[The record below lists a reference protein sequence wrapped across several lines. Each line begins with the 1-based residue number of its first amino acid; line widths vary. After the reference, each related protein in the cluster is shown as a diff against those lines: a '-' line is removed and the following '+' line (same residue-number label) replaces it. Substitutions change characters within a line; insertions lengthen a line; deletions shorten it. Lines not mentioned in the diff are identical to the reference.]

1 MNPPGS
7 AEQQAEQPTEQP
19 AQPRAEPLPDRPAD
33 GPGQE
38 AARLRALAR
47 LDLLDT
53 QPDAE
58 LDRLTA
64 LAARSL
70 GVPICLISLV
80 DRDRLW
86 FKSRIGVLMAEAPR
100 HGSLCHQVVDTR
112 APFSCADVSTDQ
124 RFAHHALVR
133 PPNPLRFYAGVPLR
147 IDDQVIGTLCV
158 LDARPRPDF
167 DDARLDLLLDF
178 AQVVRDSIAS
188 RQVKLNAERERGL
201 FADGPVAALI
211 WDSHPT
217 QPRIKHRS
225 DNLARIVGPEVAMA
239 LLAGAPLDTCVDPRD
254 AEEVRLAL
262 LSHSQSQTPQNQAR
276 FRLNVDG
283 RWIQLITVGDHD
295 ARGKLQRIRGYLSD
309 ASRQKQLESTI
320 ESTRERLHLAMES
333 ARIGAWD
340 MDLIA
345 QKRLCS
351 PRVASMIG
359 HRHEELELTNEEWMA
374 LVHPFDRPSLMD
386 KISKRLVMTDEEL
399 ANGRDLFVVE
409 YRVRH
414 RQGHHIWV
422 QSCARLVSR
431 DKLGKPSRIVG
442 TLIDITEAK
451 AAEQLRRRQQK
462 LLALV
467 NATQRTF
474 LQDKSL
480 TAACESL
487 FEPLLELTESRF
499 GFIGITEADE
509 NGQLAL
515 RVPSVSNLSWDTS
528 SHLWQQRHKHAI
540 NGVLFTELDNLFGY
554 VVKHNTVV
562 CTNDA
567 INHPGQNTNPP
578 GIPELQSFLGIPL
591 RYDGKVLGLLALG
604 NRPEGYEPALVQML
618 ESLTLTL
625 GTLIHAR
632 AMEEERA
639 RAERQLM
646 LQATADS
653 LTGLANRRRFFD
665 VSVGLLAQCR
675 RYGTPATVALMDL
688 DHFKLVNDRHGHAM
702 GDAVLK
708 AFSAV
713 LLDVLRA
720 SDLAA
725 RVGGE
730 EFAVLLPSTT
740 AEEAMI
746 PLERIRQQ
754 LADRV
759 VELDGQSVSVS
770 VSIGLCEWREELDSP
785 DAWLA
790 QADQA
795 LYAAKDAGR
804 NRLCVAAPST
814 VSSS

>member
-1 MNPPGS
+1 LS
-7 AEQQAEQPTEQP
+7 
-19 AQPRAEPLPDRPAD
+19 
-33 GPGQE
+33 
-38 AARLRALAR
+38 RLE
-47 LDLLDT
+47 LLDSP
-53 QPDAE
+53 PDAE

-64 LAARSL
+64 LTAASL
-70 GVPICLISLV
+70 SMPICLITLV
-80 DRDRLW
+80 DRDRIW
-86 FKSRIGVLMAEAPR
+86 FKSRVGFNLAEAPR
-100 HGSLCHQVVDTR
+100 HGSLCTHVVDDRT
-112 APFSCADVSTDQ
+112 PMVCADLGQDS
-124 RFAHHALVR
+124 RFAHHPLVR
-133 PPNPLRFYAGVPLR
+133 RGPGALRFYAGTPLWFN
-147 IDDQVIGTLCV
+147 DQAVGTLCV
-158 LDARPRPDF
+158 MDTRAHPDF
-167 DDARLDLLLDF
+167 DATRLALLSDF
-178 AQVVRDSIAS
+178 AQVVGDSIRA
-188 RQVKLNAERERGL
+188 RQVKLNAERERAL
-201 FADGPVAALI
+201 FSDGPVAALI
-211 WDSHPT
+211 WDNHPT

-225 DNLARIVGPEVAMA
+225 DNLAKVIGPEVSMA
-239 LLAGAPLDTCVDPRD
+239 LTAGASLDTCVDPRD
-254 AEEVRLAL
+254 AADVRMAL
-262 LSHSQSQTPQNQAR
+262 LSHSHVQAGAASAAQNQTR

-295 ARGKLQRIRGYLSD
+295 AQGKLQRIRGYLSD

-320 ESTRERLHLAMES
+320 ESTKERLHLAMES

-340 MDLIA
+340 MDLIT

-359 HRHEELELTNEEWMA
+359 HRHEELEITAEEWMN
-374 LVHPFDRPSLMD
+374 LVHPFDRPGLVEQVT
-386 KISKRLVMTDEEL
+386 KRLAMTDEEI
-399 ANGRDLFVVE
+399 ASARELFSVE

-414 RQGHHIWV
+414 RQGHYIWV

-431 DKLGKPSRIVG
+431 DNLGRPSRLVG
-442 TLIDITEAK
+442 TLIDITETK

-467 NATQRTF
+467 NTTQRTF

-480 TAACESL
+480 TAACEHI

-499 GFIGITEADE
+499 GFIGMTETDE
-509 NGQLAL
+509 NGQPAL
-515 RVPSVSNLSWDTS
+515 RVPAIANLSWDSS
-528 SHLWQQRHKHAI
+528 SHLWQQRHKRTL

-578 GIPELQSFLGIPL
+578 GIPELQNFTGIPL
-591 RYDGKVLGLLALG
+591 RHDGKVLGLLALG
-604 NRPEGYEPALVQML
+604 NRPDGYEPALVQML
-618 ESLTLTL
+618 EPLTLTL

-632 AMEEERA
+632 AVEEERA
-639 RAERQLM
+639 RVERQL
-646 LQATADS
+646 LQQATADS

-688 DHFKLVNDRHGHAM
+688 DHFKQVNDRHGHAM

-708 AFSAV
+708 AFASV
-713 LLDVLRA
+713 LLEVLRE

-740 AEEAMI
+740 AEEALI
-746 PLERIRQQ
+746 PLERIRQM
-754 LADRV
+754 LAARV
-759 VELDGQSVSVS
+759 VSLDGHEVSVS
-770 VSIGLCEWREELDSP
+770 VSIGVCEWHEGLDSP

-804 NRLCVAAPST
+804 NRLCVAGGVT
-814 VSSS
+814 SSG

>member
-1 MNPPGS
+1 MNPIGH
-7 AEQQAEQPTEQP
+7 TEG
-19 AQPRAEPLPDRPAD
+19 PLPEPS
-33 GPGQE
+33 QE
-38 AARLRALAR
+38 PSRLRALSR
-47 LDLLDT
+47 LELLDSP
-53 QPDAE
+53 PDPE

-64 LAARSL
+64 VTAASL
-70 GVPICLISLV
+70 GMPICLITLV
-80 DRDRLW
+80 DRDRIW
-86 FKSRIGVLMAEAPR
+86 FKSKVGFDLAEAPR
-100 HGSLCHQVVDTR
+100 HGSLCTHVVD
-112 APFSCADVSTDQ
+112 DG
-124 RFAHHALVR
+124 HALLCPDLSQDSRFSHHPLVR
-133 PPNPLRFYAGVPLR
+133 RSQGGLRFYAGTPLWFN
-147 IDDQVIGTLCV
+147 DQAVGTLCV
-158 LDARPRPDF
+158 MDTRPRPDF
-167 DDARLDLLLDF
+167 DAARQALLADF
-178 AQVVRDSIAS
+178 AQVVCDSIRS
-188 RQVKLNAERERGL
+188 RQVKLTAERERAL
-201 FADGPVAALI
+201 FSDGPVAALV
-211 WDSHPT
+211 WDNHPT

-225 DNLARIVGPEVAMA
+225 DNLAKVIGPEVAMA
-239 LLAGAPLDTCVDPRD
+239 LTAGASLDTCVDPRD
-254 AEEVRLAL
+254 AADVRMAL
-262 LSHSQSQTPQNQAR
+262 LSHSHVGAGLQPHAQNQTR

-295 ARGKLQRIRGYLSD
+295 AQGKLQRIRGYLSD
-309 ASRQKQLESTI
+309 ASRQKQLELTI
-320 ESTRERLHLAMES
+320 ESTKERLHLAMES

-359 HRHEELELTNEEWMA
+359 HRHEELELTAEEWVA
-374 LVHPFDRPSLMD
+374 LVHPFDRPGLVE
-386 KISKRLVMTDEEL
+386 KITKRLAMTDEEI
-399 ANGRDLFVVE
+399 ANGRELFAVE

-414 RQGHHIWV
+414 KQGHYIWV

-431 DKLGKPSRIVG
+431 DNLGRPSRIVG

-467 NATQRTF
+467 NTTQRTF

-480 TAACESL
+480 TAACEHI

-499 GFIGITEADE
+499 GFIGICEQTPD
-509 NGQLAL
+509 GQPAL

-528 SHLWQQRHKHAI
+528 SHHWQQRHRHAI
-540 NGVLFTELDNLFGY
+540 KGVLFTELDNLFGY
-554 VVKHNTVV
+554 VVTHNTVV

-567 INHPGQNTNPP
+567 VNHPGQNTNPP
-578 GIPELQSFLGIPL
+578 GIPELQSFTGIPL
-591 RYDGKVLGLLALG
+591 RYDGQVVGLLALG
-604 NRPEGYEPALVQML
+604 NRQEGYEPAMVQML
-618 ESLTLTL
+618 EPLTLTL

-632 AMEEERA
+632 AVEEERA
-639 RAERQLM
+639 HVERQLVQ
-646 LQATADS
+646 QATADA

-688 DHFKLVNDRHGHAM
+688 DHFKQVNDRHGHAM

-708 AFSAV
+708 AFSGV
-713 LLDVLRA
+713 LLEVLRE

-740 AEEAMI
+740 AEEAQI
-746 PLERIRQQ
+746 PLERIRQ
-754 LADRV
+754 LLSARV
-759 VELDGQSVSVS
+759 VELDGQEVSVS
-770 VSIGLCEWREELDSP
+770 VSIGVCEWREELDSP

-795 LYAAKDAGR
+795 LYAAKDGGR
-804 NRLCVAAPST
+804 NRLCVAPPGV
-814 VSSS
+814 VSR

>member
-1 MNPPGS
+1 MNAPGAAELS
-7 AEQQAEQPTEQP
+7 A
-19 AQPRAEPLPDRPAD
+19 DRPSD
-33 GPGQE
+33 GPAQE
-38 AARLRALAR
+38 AARLRALGR
-47 LDLLDT
+47 LELLDT
-53 QPDAE
+53 PPDPE

-70 GVPICLISLV
+70 GSPICLISLV

-86 FKSRIGVLMAEAPR
+86 FKSRTGVFVAEAPR
-100 HGSLCHQVVDTR
+100 HGSLCQHVVETR
-112 APFSCADVSTDQ
+112 VPFACLDVGVDH

-133 PPNPLRFYAGVPLR
+133 APNPLRFYAGVPLR
-147 IDDQVIGTLCV
+147 FDGQVVGTLCV
-158 LDARPRPDF
+158 LDPRPRPEF
-167 DDARLDLLLDF
+167 DEASMALLIDF
-178 AQVVRDSIAS
+178 ARVVSDSISS
-188 RQVKLNAERERGL
+188 RQVKLNAEREREL

-211 WDSHPT
+211 WDGHPT
-217 QPRIKHRS
+217 QPRLKHRS
-225 DNLARIVGPEVAMA
+225 DNLAHIVGPEVALA
-239 LLAGAPLDTCVDPRD
+239 LNAGATLDSCVDSRD
-254 AEEVRLAL
+254 ADEVRLSL
-262 LSHSQSQTPQNQAR
+262 LSHSHPAPSLASSLPPATTTAQNQTR
-276 FRLNVDG
+276 FRLKVDG
-283 RWIQLITVGDHD
+283 RWLQLITVGDHD
-295 ARGKLQRIRGYLSD
+295 SQGRLQRIRGYLSD

-320 ESTRERLHLAMES
+320 ESTNERLHLAMES

-340 MDLIA
+340 MDLVA

-359 HRHEELELTNEEWMA
+359 HRHEELELTPDAWMA
-374 LVHPFDRPSLMD
+374 LVHPFDRPTLVD
-386 KISKRLVMTDEEL
+386 KAAKRLAQSDAEIAARNEL
-399 ANGRDLFVVE
+399 FSVE
-409 YRVRH
+409 YRIRH
-414 RQGHHIWV
+414 RQGHYIWV

-431 DKLGKPSRIVG
+431 DNLGRPARVVG

-451 AAEQLRRRQQK
+451 AAEELRRRQQK
-462 LLALV
+462 LLSLV

-480 TAACESL
+480 TTAFESL

-499 GFIGITEADE
+499 GFIGITEQGDG
-509 NGQLAL
+509 GQVAL

-528 SHLWQQRHKHAI
+528 SHHWHQRHKHAI

-554 VVKHNTVV
+554 VVQHNTVV

-567 INHPGQNTNPP
+567 IHHPGQNTNPP

-604 NRPEGYEPALVQML
+604 NKQDGGYEPAMVQML
-618 ESLTLTL
+618 EPLTMTL

-632 AMEEERA
+632 AVEEERA
-639 RAERQLM
+639 QAERQL
-646 LQATADS
+646 LRQATADS

-665 VSVGLLAQCR
+665 VTEGLLALCR

-688 DHFKLVNDRHGHAM
+688 DHFKQVNDRHGHAM

-708 AFSAV
+708 AFAGV
-713 LLDVLRA
+713 LLEVLRA

-730 EFAVLLPSTT
+730 EFAVLLPSTS
-740 AEEAMI
+740 AEKARI
-746 PLERIRQQ
+746 PLERIRQL
-754 LADRV
+754 LAERV

-770 VSIGLCEWREELDSP
+770 VSIGLCEWREGIDTP

-790 QADQA
+790 QADGA

-804 NRLCVAAPST
+804 NRLCVAQPSSAT
-814 VSSS
+814 PA

>member
-1 MNPPGS
+1 MNPPRS
-7 AEQQAEQPTEQP
+7 APPPAPVQADPP
-19 AQPRAEPLPDRPAD
+19 PDRPPD
-33 GPGQE
+33 GRARE
-38 AARLRALAR
+38 AARLRALGR
-47 LDLLDT
+47 LELIDSP
-53 QPDAE
+53 PDAE
-58 LDRLTA
+58 IDRLTA
-64 LAARSL
+64 VAARSL
-70 GVPICLISLV
+70 DVPVCLISLV

-86 FKSRIGVLMAEAPR
+86 FKSRTGLWLAETPR
-100 HGSLCHQVVDTR
+100 QGSLCQHVVDTEQ
-112 APFSCADVSTDQ
+112 PFACPDVSADQ

-133 PPNPLRFYAGVPLR
+133 PPSPWRFYAGAPLSF
-147 IDDQVIGTLCV
+147 DDQVVGTLCV

-167 DDARLDLLLDF
+167 DDASLALLSEF
-178 AQVVRDSIAS
+178 AQITRDSLAA
-188 RQVKLNAERERGL
+188 RQIKLNAQREREL
-201 FADGPVAALI
+201 FADGPFAALI
-211 WDSHPT
+211 WDNHPS

-225 DNLARIVGPEVAMA
+225 DNLAHIVGPEVAMA
-239 LLAGAPLDTCVDPRD
+239 LNAGAPLETCVDPRD

-262 LSHSQSQTPQNQAR
+262 MSHSRSPLPQNQTR

-283 RWIQLITVGDHD
+283 RWIQLITVGDRD
-295 ARGKLQRIRGYLSD
+295 AQGGLLRIRGYLSD
-309 ASRQKQLESTI
+309 ASHQKQLESTI

-345 QKRLCS
+345 QRRLCS

-359 HRHEELELTNEEWMA
+359 HPHEELELTTDEWMA
-374 LVHPFDRPSLMD
+374 LVHPFDRPILVEKSARRLSL
-386 KISKRLVMTDEEL
+386 SDEEL
-399 ANGRDLFVVE
+399 TSSRDLFSVE

-414 RQGHHIWV
+414 RMGHHIWV

-431 DKLGKPSRIVG
+431 DKFGKPARIVG

-451 AAEQLRRRQQK
+451 AAEQLRQRQQK
-462 LLALV
+462 LLSLV

-487 FEPLLELTESRF
+487 FEPLLALTESRF
-499 GFIGITEADE
+499 GFIGITEAGE
-509 NGQLAL
+509 GGQLAL

-528 SHLWQQRHKHAI
+528 SHHWTQRHRHAVG
-540 NGVLFTELDNLFGY
+540 GVLFTELDNLFGY
-554 VVKHNTVV
+554 VVTHNTVV

-567 INHPGQNTNPP
+567 PNHPGQNTNPP

-591 RYDGKVLGLLALG
+591 RHDGKVLGLLALG
-604 NRPEGYEPALVQML
+604 NRQEGYEPALVQML
-618 ESLTLTL
+618 EPLTLTL

-632 AMEEERA
+632 EVEEERA
-639 RAERQLM
+639 RAERQL
-646 LQATADS
+646 LRQATADS

-665 VSVGLLAQCR
+665 VGEGLLAQCR

-688 DHFKLVNDRHGHAM
+688 DHFKQVNDRHGHAM

-708 AFSAV
+708 AFAAV

-730 EFAVLLPSTT
+730 EFAVLMPSTT
-740 AEEAMI
+740 AEEALI
-746 PLERIRQQ
+746 PLERIRQM
-754 LADRV
+754 LAEHEV
-759 VELDGQSVSVS
+759 AHEGQTVRVS
-770 VSIGLCEWREELDSP
+770 VSIGLCEWREGLDSP

-795 LYAAKDAGR
+795 LYAAKAAGR
-804 NRLCVAAPST
+804 NRLCVAGG
-814 VSSS
+814 

>member
-1 MNPPGS
+1 MNPPGI
-7 AEQQAEQPTEQP
+7 ADQPIDPTAGRLTGPPTEGP
-19 AQPRAEPLPDRPAD
+19 A
-33 GPGQE
+33 QE

-47 LDLLDT
+47 LELLDT
-53 QPDAE
+53 PPDAE

-64 LAARSL
+64 IAARSL
-70 GVPICLISLV
+70 GAPVCLLSLV

-86 FKSRIGVLMAEAPR
+86 FKARTGVSLAEAPR
-100 HGSLCHQVVDTR
+100 HGSLCQHVVDTR
-112 APFSCADVSTDQ
+112 APFACADVSVDQ

-133 PPNPLRFYAGVPLR
+133 PPNPLRFYAGAPLR
-147 IDDQVIGTLCV
+147 FDDQVIGTLCV
-158 LDARPRPDF
+158 LDAQPRPDF
-167 DDARLDLLLDF
+167 DGSRLTLL
-178 AQVVRDSIAS
+178 AEMAEAVCDSLSS
-188 RQVKLNAERERGL
+188 RHVKLNAEREREL
-201 FADGPVAALI
+201 FADGPFAALI
-211 WDSHPT
+211 WDSHPS
-217 QPRIKHRS
+217 QPRLKHRS
-225 DNLARIVGPEVAMA
+225 ENLAHIVGPEVAMA
-239 LLAGAPLDTCVDPRD
+239 LNAGAPLDTCVDPRD
-254 AEEVRLAL
+254 AGEVRLAL
-262 LSHSQSQTPQNQAR
+262 LSHSHSPMQQGQTQTR

-283 RWIQLITVGDHD
+283 RWIQLITVADRDSQG
-295 ARGKLQRIRGYLSD
+295 RLLRIRGYLSD
-309 ASRQKQLESTI
+309 ASHQKQLESTI

-340 MDLIA
+340 MDLLT

-359 HRHEELELTNEEWMA
+359 HRHEELELTTDEWMA
-374 LVHPFDRPSLMD
+374 LVHPFDKPALLD
-386 KISKRLVMTDEEL
+386 KIAKRLAMSDEEI
-399 ANGRDLFVVE
+399 ANGNELFAVE

-414 RQGHHIWV
+414 RQGHYIWV

-431 DKLGKPSRIVG
+431 DRLGRPARAVG

-462 LLALV
+462 LLSLV

-499 GFIGITEADE
+499 GFIGINEP
-509 NGQLAL
+509 GQGGELAL
-515 RVPSVSNLSWDTS
+515 RVPSVSSLSWDNS
-528 SHLWQQRHKHAI
+528 SHHWSQRHRHAV
-540 NGVLFTELDNLFGY
+540 NGLLFTELDNLFGY

-567 INHPGQNTNPP
+567 VNHPGQNTNPP
-578 GIPELQSFLGIPL
+578 GIPELHSFLGIPL

-604 NRPEGYEPALVQML
+604 NRQEGYEPALVQML
-618 ESLTLTL
+618 EPLTLTL

-632 AMEEERA
+632 EVEEERA
-639 RAERQLM
+639 RAERQLL

-688 DHFKLVNDRHGHAM
+688 DHFKQVNDRHGHAM
-702 GDAVLK
+702 GDAVLR
-708 AFSAV
+708 AFATV
-713 LLDVLRA
+713 LREVLRA

-730 EFAVLLPSTT
+730 EFAVLMPSTT
-740 AEEAMI
+740 AEEARI
-746 PLERIRQQ
+746 PLERIRQM
-754 LADRV
+754 LAERV

-770 VSIGLCEWREELDSP
+770 VSIGLCEWREGVDSP

-795 LYAAKDAGR
+795 LYAAKGAGR
-804 NRLCVAAPST
+804 NRLCVAAGAQ
-814 VSSS
+814 VS

>member
-1 MNPPGS
+1 MNPPGP
-7 AEQQAEQPTEQP
+7 ADQPTELQAEQ
-19 AQPRAEPLPDRPAD
+19 RADRAADRHMD
-33 GPGQE
+33 GPAQE
-38 AARLRALAR
+38 AARLRTLGR
-47 LDLLDT
+47 LELLDT
-53 QPDAE
+53 PPDPE
-58 LDRLTA
+58 LDRLSA
-64 LAARSL
+64 VVARSL
-70 GVPICLISLV
+70 GTPICLVSLV

-86 FKSRIGVLMAEAPR
+86 FKARTGIVLAEAPR
-100 HGSLCHQVVDTR
+100 HGSLCQHVVDTR
-112 APFSCADVSTDQ
+112 APFSCPDVALDH

-133 PPNPLRFYAGVPLR
+133 PPNPLRFYAGAPLR
-147 IDDQVIGTLCV
+147 INEQVIGTVCV
-158 LDARPRPDF
+158 LDRRPRPDF
-167 DDARLDLLLDF
+167 DDSQLSLLIDF
-178 AQVVRDSIAS
+178 AQLVGDCISS
-188 RQVKLNAERERGL
+188 RQLKLDAEREREL

-211 WDSHPT
+211 WDGPPT
-217 QPRIKHRS
+217 QPPHKHRS
-225 DNLARIVGPEVAMA
+225 DNQAHIVGPEVAMA
-239 LLAGAPLDTCVDPRD
+239 LNAGSPLDACVDPRD
-254 AEEVRLAL
+254 AEDVRLAL
-262 LSHSQSQTPQNQAR
+262 LSHHRSPLPQNQTR

-295 ARGKLQRIRGYLSD
+295 ERGRLQRIRGYLSD

-359 HRHEELELTNEEWMA
+359 HRHEELEMSTEEWMA
-374 LVHPFDRPSLMD
+374 LVHPFDRPGLAE
-386 KISKRLVMTDEEL
+386 KISKRLVMTDQEI
-399 ANGRDLFVVE
+399 ANGRELFAVE

-414 RQGHHIWV
+414 RQGHYIWV
-422 QSCARLVSR
+422 QSCARMVSR
-431 DKLGKPSRIVG
+431 DKLGKPARVVG

-462 LLALV
+462 LLSLV

-499 GFIGITEADE
+499 GFIGICEQTPD
-509 NGQLAL
+509 GQPAL

-528 SHLWQQRHKHAI
+528 SHHWQQRHRHAI

-578 GIPELQSFLGIPL
+578 GIPELQSFTGIPL

-604 NRPEGYEPALVQML
+604 NRQEGFEPAMVQML
-618 ESLTLTL
+618 EPLTLTL

-632 AMEEERA
+632 EVEEERA
-639 RAERQLM
+639 RAERQL
-646 LQATADS
+646 LQQATADS

-688 DHFKLVNDRHGHAM
+688 DHFKQVNDRHGHAM

-708 AFSAV
+708 AFASV
-713 LLDVLRA
+713 LLEVLRE

-740 AEEAMI
+740 AEEAKI
-746 PLERIRQQ
+746 PLERIRQL
-754 LADRV
+754 LAARV
-759 VELDGQSVSVS
+759 VSLDGHEVSVS
-770 VSIGLCEWREELDSP
+770 VSIGLCEWREGLDSP

-790 QADQA
+790 QADHA
-795 LYAAKDAGR
+795 LYAAKDGGR
-804 NRLCVAAPST
+804 NRLCMAAP
-814 VSSS
+814 